1 MSWQT
6 IYGFYY
12 EEVIVEETKLLGE
25 QPIKKLLL
33 KFSVPCVMGLLIGA
47 LYNIVD
53 QIFIGNSSLGY
64 LGNAA
69 TGVSFPIICIAN
81 AFAWC
86 IGDGAAAFLSICAG
100 RKDGE
105 SSHKCVGTCIVST
118 TIISV
123 ILCVICLIFCEPL
136 MSLFGAS
143 DATLKLACDY
153 FRIVAFFFPAYLMF
167 NVMNSIIRADGS
179 PTYAML
185 ALLLGAVINII
196 LDPIFIF
203 VLDWGIQGAAIA
215 TVIGQ
220 VVSFAICAVY
230 FRKPKSFTLKRSSF
244 RIDYPVLK
252 NLIVLGGSTFIV
264 QISMVVMTLLCNM
277 MLFKYGALSKF
288 GSDIPISV
296 FSIQTKIYT
305 IVGNIACGIALGGQ
319 PILGY
324 NYGAKKMKRVKEC
337 YKYILLSSLTV
348 GILSTIIFVTYPQI
362 IIGIF
367 GKQNALYMEF
377 AIISFKIFLSL
388 SFVTAFI
395 KISSIFFQAI
405 GKPVQAMI
413 ASVLRDM
420 ICFVFFTI
428 SLCILFESKTAGKG
442 IYGILFASPL
452 SDLVAG
458 TVITVLT
465 VKFLRGLKETPE
477 SISKPSAIAAT
488 RPGII
493 ITIAREHGT
502 CGKQIGELLAN
513 KLDIPFYCKELTAIA
528 AKDSGLAEKFLSS
541 DYEQEEKILYKL
553 YLSTNVGRQ
562 SVIAQEKILCKIA
575 EAGSC
580 VIVGR
585 AANHVLWNYENVLK
599 IFLYAPEEYRI
610 QNIQKMYGDTKEE
623 AYEHIKRSDKA
634 RAAYY
639 QNVSG
644 YEWKNFGNY
653 NLCIDVSIGKEA
665 VVDMILDYMKHIS
678 FDGMLCLKSNP

>member
-1 MSWQT
+1 M
-6 IYGFYY
+6 
-12 EEVIVEETKLLGE
+12 EETKQLGE

-69 TGVSFPIICIAN
+69 TGVSFPVICIAN

-100 RKDGE
+100 RKDSE
-105 SSHKCVGTCIVST
+105 SAHKCVGTGIVST
-118 TIISV
+118 AIISI
-123 ILCVICLIFCEPL
+123 ILAIICLVFCEPL

-143 DATLKLACDY
+143 DATLQLACDY
-153 FRIVAFFFPAYLMF
+153 FKIVACFFPAYLMF
-167 NVMNSIIRADGS
+167 NVMNSMIRADGS
-179 PTYAML
+179 PTYAMI
-185 ALLLGAVINII
+185 ALLLGAVINIA
-196 LDPIFIF
+196 LDPLFIF
-203 VLDWGIQGAAIA
+203 VLDWGIQGAAFA

-220 VVSFAICAVY
+220 VLSFVICVIY
-230 FRKPKSFTLKRSSF
+230 FRKTKSFKLKKSSF

-264 QISMVVMTLLCNM
+264 QVSMVVMTLLCNM

-324 NYGAKKMKRVKEC
+324 NYGARKMERVKEC

-348 GILSTIIFVTYPQI
+348 GILATIVFVAYPQI

-367 GKQNALYMEF
+367 GKQNELYMEF
-377 AIISFKIFLSL
+377 AVISFKIFLSC
-388 SFVTAFI
+388 SFITAFI

-420 ICFVFFTI
+420 VCFVVFTI
-428 SLCILFESKTAGKG
+428 SLCIFFESKAPGNG

-458 TVITVLT
+458 TVITILT
-465 VKFLRGLKETPE
+465 IKFLRSLKEVSVNTTE
-477 SISKPSAIAAT
+477 SASIAST
-488 RPGII
+488 HPGII
-493 ITIAREHGT
+493 VTIARQHGT
-502 CGKQIGELLAN
+502 CGKQIGKLLAE
-513 KLDIPFYCKELTAIA
+513 KLEIPFYCKELTAIVA
-528 AKDSGLAEKFLSS
+528 RDSGLAEDFLSS
-541 DYEQEEKILYKL
+541 DYEQEEKLLYNL
-553 YLSTNVGRQ
+553 YLSTNVGQQ
-562 SVIAQEKILCKIA
+562 SVIAQEKILRKIA
-575 EAGSC
+575 DKGSC

-599 IFLYAPEEYRI
+599 VFLYAPEEYRI
-610 QNIQKMYGDTKEE
+610 KNIQKMYGDSKEE
-623 AYEHIKRSDKA
+623 AYQHMRRSDKA

-653 NLCIDVSIGKEA
+653 NLCIDASVGNEA
-665 VVDMILDYMKHIS
+665 VLDVIINYIEQ
-678 FDGMLCLKSNP
+678 LKL

>member
-1 MSWQT
+1 M
-6 IYGFYY
+6 
-12 EEVIVEETKLLGE
+12 EETKQLGE

-100 RKDGE
+100 RKDSE
-105 SSHKCVGTCIVST
+105 SAHKCVGTGLVST
-118 TIISV
+118 AIISV
-123 ILCVICLIFCEPL
+123 VLGIVCLIFCEPL

-143 DATLKLACDY
+143 DATLQLACDY

-167 NVMNSIIRADGS
+167 NVMNSMIRADGS
-179 PTYAML
+179 PTYAMA

-196 LDPIFIF
+196 LDPVFIF
-203 VLDWGIQGAAIA
+203 ALDWGIQGAALA

-220 VVSFAICAVY
+220 VVSFVICVVY
-230 FRKPKSFTLKRSSF
+230 FRKPKSFQLKKSSF

-296 FSIQTKIYT
+296 FSIQTKVYT
-305 IVGNIACGIALGGQ
+305 IVANIAGGIALGGQ

-324 NYGAKKMKRVKEC
+324 NYGAGKMDRVKEC
-337 YKYILLSSLTV
+337 YKYILFSSLTV
-348 GILSTIIFVTYPQI
+348 GILATIVFIAYPQM

-367 GKQNALYMEF
+367 GKQNKLYMEF
-377 AIISFKIFLSL
+377 AVISFKTFLSL

-395 KISSIFFQAI
+395 KISAIFFQAI
-405 GKPVQAMI
+405 GKPVQAMV

-428 SLCILFESKTAGKG
+428 GLCMFFESRIPGNG

-458 TVITVLT
+458 TVITILT
-465 VKFLRGLKETPE
+465 IKFLRSLKEAPE
-477 SISKPSAIAAT
+477 STKEPVVIAST
-488 RPGII
+488 HPGTI
-493 ITIAREHGT
+493 ITIARQHGT
-502 CGKQIGELLAN
+502 CGKQIGELLAE
-513 KLDIPFYCKELTAIA
+513 KLGIPFYCKELTAIA
-528 AKDSGLAEKFLSS
+528 AKESGLAESFLSS
-541 DYEQEEKILYKL
+541 DYEQEEKLLYNL
-553 YLSTNVGRQ
+553 YLSTNVGQQ
-562 SVIAQEKILCKIA
+562 SVIAQEKILRKIA
-575 EAGSC
+575 DEGSC

-610 QNIQKMYGDTKEE
+610 KNIQKMYGDTMEE
-623 AYEHIKRSDKA
+623 AYQHMRCSDKA

-653 NLCIDVSIGKEA
+653 NLCIDAGIGKEA
-665 VVDMILDYMKHIS
+665 VIDLILDYMKRLNS
-678 FDGMLCLKSNP
+678 

>member
-1 MSWQT
+1 M
-6 IYGFYY
+6 
-12 EEVIVEETKLLGE
+12 EETKQLGE

-100 RKDGE
+100 RKDSE
-105 SSHKCVGTCIVST
+105 SAHKCVGTGIVST
-118 TIISV
+118 AIISIV
-123 ILCVICLIFCEPL
+123 LCAVCLIFCEPL
-136 MSLFGAS
+136 MALFGAS
-143 DATLKLACDY
+143 DATLQLACDY
-153 FRIVAFFFPAYLMF
+153 FRIVVCFFPAYLMF
-167 NVMNSIIRADGS
+167 NVMNSMIRADGS
-179 PTYAML
+179 PTYAMV

-196 LDPIFIF
+196 LDPVFIF
-203 VLDWGIQGAAIA
+203 ALDWGIQGAAIA

-220 VVSFAICAVY
+220 VVSFVICVAY
-230 FRKPKSFTLKRSSF
+230 FRRPKSFKLKKSSF

-252 NLIVLGGSTFIV
+252 NLIILGGSTFIV

-324 NYGAKKMKRVKEC
+324 NYGAKKMDRVKEC

-348 GILSTIIFVTYPQI
+348 GILATIIFIACPQI

-367 GKQNALYMEF
+367 GKQNELYMEF
-377 AIISFKIFLSL
+377 AVISFKIFLSF

-405 GKPVQAMI
+405 GKPVQAMV

-420 ICFVFFTI
+420 ICFVIFTI
-428 SLCILFESKTAGKG
+428 GLCMFFEERTPGNG

-458 TVITVLT
+458 TVITILT
-465 VKFLRGLKETPE
+465 IKFLRSLKETPE
-477 SISKPSAIAAT
+477 SIKEPAAIVST
-488 RPGII
+488 HPGTI
-493 ITIAREHGT
+493 ITIARQHGT
-502 CGKQIGELLAN
+502 CGKQIGELLAE
-513 KLDIPFYCKELTAIA
+513 KLAIPFYCKELTAIA
-528 AKDSGLAEKFLSS
+528 AKDSGLAEEFLLS
-541 DYEQEEKILYKL
+541 DYEQEDKLLYNL
-553 YLSTNVGRQ
+553 YLSTNVGQQ
-562 SVIAQEKILCKIA
+562 SIIAQEKILRKIA
-575 EAGSC
+575 DEGSC

-599 IFLYAPEEYRI
+599 VFLYAPEKYRM
-610 QNIQKMYGDTKEE
+610 QNIQDMYGDTKEK
-623 AYEHIKRSDKA
+623 AYQHMRRSDKA

-653 NLCIDVSIGKEA
+653 NLCIDASIGKEA
-665 VVDMILDYMKHIS
+665 ITDIILDYMKHR
-678 FDGMLCLKSNP
+678 K

>member
-1 MSWQT
+1 M
-6 IYGFYY
+6 
-12 EEVIVEETKLLGE
+12 EETKQLGE

-100 RKDGE
+100 RKDSE
-105 SSHKCVGTCIVST
+105 SAHKCVGTGIVAT
-118 TIISV
+118 ALISIV
-123 ILCVICLIFCEPL
+123 LCVVGLIFCEPL

-143 DATLKLACDY
+143 DTTIKLACDY
-153 FRIVAFFFPAYLMF
+153 FRIVVCFFPAYLMF
-167 NVMNSIIRADGS
+167 NVMNSMIRADGS
-179 PTYAML
+179 PTYAMV
-185 ALLLGAVINII
+185 ALLLGAIINII
-196 LDPIFIF
+196 LDPVFIF
-203 VLDWGIQGAAIA
+203 VLNWEIQGAAIA

-220 VVSFAICAVY
+220 VVSFAICVVY
-230 FRKPKSFTLKRSSF
+230 FRKPKSFQLQKSSF

-252 NLIVLGGSTFIV
+252 NLITLGGSTFIV

-324 NYGAKKMKRVKEC
+324 NYGAKKMDRVKEC

-348 GILSTIIFVTYPQI
+348 GILATIVFIACPQI

-367 GKQNALYMEF
+367 GKQNELYMEF
-377 AIISFKIFLSL
+377 AVISFKIFLSF

-405 GKPVQAMI
+405 GKPVQAMV

-420 ICFVFFTI
+420 ICFVIFTI
-428 SLCILFESKTAGKG
+428 GLCMFFEERTPGKG

-458 TVITVLT
+458 TVITILT
-465 VKFLRGLKETPE
+465 IKFLRSLKETTE
-477 SISKPSAIAAT
+477 SIEEPAAIVAT
-488 RPGII
+488 HPGTI
-493 ITIAREHGT
+493 ITIARQHGT
-502 CGKQIGELLAN
+502 CGKQIGELLAE
-513 KLDIPFYCKELTAIA
+513 KLSIPFYCKELTAIA
-528 AKDSGLAEKFLSS
+528 AKDSGLAEEFLLS
-541 DYEQEEKILYKL
+541 DYEQEDKLLYNL
-553 YLSTNVGRQ
+553 YLSTNVGQQ
-562 SVIAQEKILCKIA
+562 SVIAQEKILRKIA
-575 EAGSC
+575 DEGSC

-599 IFLYAPEEYRI
+599 VFLYASEEYRV
-610 QNIQKMYGDTKEE
+610 QNIQNMYGDTKEK
-623 AYEHIKRSDKA
+623 AYHHMRRSDKA
-634 RAAYY
+634 RAVYY

-653 NLCIDVSIGKEA
+653 NLCIDASIGKEA
-665 VVDMILDYMKHIS
+665 VTDIILDYMKHR
-678 FDGMLCLKSNP
+678 K

>member
-1 MSWQT
+1 M
-6 IYGFYY
+6 
-12 EEVIVEETKLLGE
+12 EETKQLGE

-86 IGDGAAAFLSICAG
+86 IGDGAASFLSICAG
-100 RKDGE
+100 RKDSE
-105 SSHKCVGTCIVST
+105 SAHKCVGTGIVST
-118 TIISV
+118 AIIS
-123 ILCVICLIFCEPL
+123 IALCAVCLIFCEPL

-143 DATLKLACDY
+143 DATLQLACDY
-153 FRIVAFFFPAYLMF
+153 FRIVVCFFPAYLMF

-179 PTYAML
+179 PTYAMV
-185 ALLLGAVINII
+185 ALLLGAIINIV
-196 LDPIFIF
+196 LDPVFIF
-203 VLDWGIQGAAIA
+203 MLDWGIQGAAIA

-220 VVSFAICAVY
+220 VVSFVICVVY
-230 FRKPKSFTLKRSSF
+230 FRKPKSFKLKKNSF

-324 NYGAKKMKRVKEC
+324 NYGAKRMDRVKEC
-337 YKYILLSSLTV
+337 YKYILFSSLTV
-348 GILSTIIFVTYPQI
+348 GILATIVFIVYPQG

-367 GKQNALYMEF
+367 GKQNELYMEF
-377 AIISFKIFLSL
+377 AVISFKIFLSF

-413 ASVLRDM
+413 ASILRDM
-420 ICFVFFTI
+420 ICFVIFTI
-428 SLCILFESKTAGKG
+428 GLCMFFENRTAGTG

-452 SDLVAG
+452 SDLIAG
-458 TVITVLT
+458 AVITILT
-465 VKFLRGLKETPE
+465 IKFLRSLKEAPE
-477 SISKPSAIAAT
+477 STNEQVAIAST
-488 RPGII
+488 HPGTI
-493 ITIAREHGT
+493 ITIARQHGT
-502 CGKQIGELLAN
+502 CGKQIGELVAE
-513 KLDIPFYCKELTAIA
+513 KLGIPFYCKELTAIA
-528 AKDSGLAEKFLSS
+528 AKDSGLMESFLSS
-541 DYEQEEKILYKL
+541 DYEQEDKLLYNL
-553 YLSTNVGRQ
+553 YLSTNVGQQ
-562 SVIAQEKILCKIA
+562 SIIAQEKILRKIA
-575 EAGSC
+575 DEGSC

-599 IFLYAPEEYRI
+599 VFLYAPEEYRI
-610 QNIQKMYGDTKEE
+610 QNIQNMYGDTKEK
-623 AYEHIKRSDKA
+623 AYQHMRRSDKA

-639 QNVSG
+639 QKVSG

-653 NLCIDVSIGKEA
+653 NLCIDASIGKEA
-665 VVDMILDYMKHIS
+665 AADIILEYMKHI
-678 FDGMLCLKSNP
+678 K

>member
-1 MSWQT
+1 M
-6 IYGFYY
+6 
-12 EEVIVEETKLLGE
+12 EETKQLGE

-105 SSHKCVGTCIVST
+105 SAHKCVGTGIVST
-118 TIISV
+118 AIISMV
-123 ILCVICLIFCEPL
+123 LGTVCLIFCEPL

-143 DATLKLACDY
+143 DASLQLACDY

-167 NVMNSIIRADGS
+167 NVMNSMIRADGS
-179 PTYAML
+179 PTYAMA

-196 LDPIFIF
+196 LDPVFIF
-203 VLDWGIQGAAIA
+203 VLDWGIQGAALA

-220 VVSFAICAVY
+220 VVSFVVCVAY
-230 FRKPKSFTLKRSSF
+230 FRKPKSFRLKKNSF

-277 MLFKYGALSKF
+277 LLFKYGALSKF

-305 IVGNIACGIALGGQ
+305 IVGNIAGGIALGGQ

-324 NYGAKKMKRVKEC
+324 NYGAGKTDRVREC
-337 YKYILLSSLTV
+337 YKYIFISSMTV
-348 GILSTIIFVTYPQI
+348 GILAAIVFITYPQM

-367 GKQNALYMEF
+367 GKQNELYMEF
-377 AIISFKIFLSL
+377 AVISFKIFLSF
-388 SFVTAFI
+388 SFMTAFI

-405 GKPVQAMI
+405 GKPVQAMV

-420 ICFVFFTI
+420 ICFVIFSI
-428 SLCILFESKTAGKG
+428 GLCTFFESRTPGNG

-458 TVITVLT
+458 TVIMILT
-465 VKFLRGLKETPE
+465 VRFLRSLKEAPE
-477 SISKPSAIAAT
+477 SIKEPVSIAST
-488 RPGII
+488 CPGTI
-493 ITIAREHGT
+493 ITIARQHGT
-502 CGKQIGELLAN
+502 CGKQIGELLAE
-513 KLDIPFYCKELTAIA
+513 KLGIPFYCKELTAIA
-528 AKDSGLAEKFLSS
+528 AKESGLAESFLSS
-541 DYEQEEKILYKL
+541 DYEQEEKLLYNL
-553 YLSTNVGRQ
+553 YLSTNVGQQ
-562 SVIAQEKILCKIA
+562 SVIAQEKILRKVA
-575 EAGSC
+575 DEGSC

-599 IFLYAPEEYRI
+599 VFLYAPEEYRI

-623 AYEHIKRSDKA
+623 AYQNMRRSDKA

-644 YEWKNFGNY
+644 YEWKNLGNY
-653 NLCIDVSIGKEA
+653 NLCIDASIGKEA
-665 VVDMILDYMKHIS
+665 VAELILDYMKRQNS
-678 FDGMLCLKSNP
+678 

>member
-1 MSWQT
+1 M
-6 IYGFYY
+6 
-12 EEVIVEETKLLGE
+12 EETKQLGE

-33 KFSVPCVMGLLIGA
+33 KFSIPCVMGLLIGA

-86 IGDGAAAFLSICAG
+86 IGDGAAAYLSICAG
-100 RKDGE
+100 RKDSE
-105 SSHKCVGTCIVST
+105 SAHKCVGTGILST
-118 TIISV
+118 AIISI

-167 NVMNSIIRADGS
+167 NVMNSMIRADGS
-179 PTYAML
+179 PTYAMV
-185 ALLLGAVINII
+185 ALLIGAIINII

-220 VVSFAICAVY
+220 VISFLICVVY
-230 FRKPKSFTLKRSSF
+230 FRKPKSFQLKKSSF

-324 NYGAKKMKRVKEC
+324 NYGAKKMERVKQC
-337 YKYILLSSLTV
+337 YKYILVSSLTV
-348 GILSTIIFVTYPQI
+348 GILSTFVFIAYPQM

-367 GKQNALYMEF
+367 GKQNDLYMEF
-377 AIISFKIFLSL
+377 AVISFRIFLSL

-420 ICFVFFTI
+420 VCFVIFTI
-428 SLCILFESKTAGKG
+428 SLCMILENKTAGTG
-442 IYGILFASPL
+442 IYGILLASPL

-458 TVITVLT
+458 SVITILT
-465 VKFLRGLKETPE
+465 VKFLRGLKEDCQGVKEDTPIV
-477 SISKPSAIAAT
+477 ST
-488 RPGII
+488 HPGTIV
-493 ITIAREHGT
+493 TIARQHGT
-502 CGKQIGELLAN
+502 CGKQIGELLAK
-513 KLDIPFYCKELTAIA
+513 KLGVPFYCKELTAIA
-528 AKDSGLAEKFLSS
+528 AKDSGLAEEFLSS
-541 DYEQEEKILYKL
+541 DYEQMDKALYNL
-553 YLSTNVGRQ
+553 YLSTNVGQQ
-562 SVIAQEKILCKIA
+562 SMIAQEKILRKIA
-575 EAGSC
+575 EEGAC

-599 IFLYAPEEYRI
+599 VYLYAPEEYRMKKI
-610 QNIQKMYGDTKEE
+610 QEMYGDTKEQ
-623 AYEHIKRSDKA
+623 AYHHMHQSDKA

-644 YEWKNFGNY
+644 YAWKNFNNY

-665 VVDMILDYMKHIS
+665 VVELILDYMGYKR
-678 FDGMLCLKSNP
+678 

>member
-1 MSWQT
+1 M
-6 IYGFYY
+6 
-12 EEVIVEETKLLGE
+12 EETKQLGE

-33 KFSVPCVMGLLIGA
+33 KFSIPCVMGLLIGA

-86 IGDGAAAFLSICAG
+86 IGDGAAAYLSICAG
-100 RKDGE
+100 RKDSE
-105 SSHKCVGTCIVST
+105 SAHKCVGTGILST
-118 TIISV
+118 AIISI

-167 NVMNSIIRADGS
+167 NVMNSMIRADGS
-179 PTYAML
+179 PTYAMV
-185 ALLLGAVINII
+185 ALLIGAIINII

-220 VVSFAICAVY
+220 VISFLICVVY
-230 FRKPKSFTLKRSSF
+230 FRKPKSFQLKKSSF

-324 NYGAKKMKRVKEC
+324 NYGAKKMERVKQC
-337 YKYILLSSLTV
+337 YKYILVSSLTV
-348 GILSTIIFVTYPQI
+348 GILSTFVFIAYPQM

-367 GKQNALYMEF
+367 GKQNDLYMEF
-377 AIISFKIFLSL
+377 AVISFRIFLSL

-420 ICFVFFTI
+420 VCFVIFTI
-428 SLCILFESKTAGKG
+428 SLCMILENKTAGTG

-458 TVITVLT
+458 SVITILT
-465 VKFLRGLKETPE
+465 VKFLRGLKEDCQGVKEDTP
-477 SISKPSAIAAT
+477 IAST
-488 RPGII
+488 HPGTIV
-493 ITIAREHGT
+493 TIARQHGT
-502 CGKQIGELLAN
+502 CGKQIGELLAK
-513 KLDIPFYCKELTAIA
+513 KLGVPFYCKELTAIA
-528 AKDSGLAEKFLSS
+528 AKDSGLAEEFLSS
-541 DYEQEEKILYKL
+541 DYEQMDKALYNL
-553 YLSTNVGRQ
+553 YLSTNVGQQ
-562 SVIAQEKILCKIA
+562 SMIAQEKILRKIA
-575 EAGSC
+575 EEGAC

-599 IFLYAPEEYRI
+599 VYLYAPEEYRMKKI
-610 QNIQKMYGDTKEE
+610 QEMYGDTKEQ
-623 AYEHIKRSDKA
+623 AYHHMYQSDKA

-644 YEWKNFGNY
+644 YAWKNFNNY

-665 VVDMILDYMKHIS
+665 VVELILDYMGYKR
-678 FDGMLCLKSNP
+678 

>member
-1 MSWQT
+1 M
-6 IYGFYY
+6 
-12 EEVIVEETKLLGE
+12 EKTKQLGE

-33 KFSVPCVMGLLIGA
+33 NFSIPCVMGLLIGA

-86 IGDGAAAFLSICAG
+86 IGDGAAAYLSICGG
-100 RKDGE
+100 RKDSE
-105 SSHKCVGTCIVST
+105 SAHKCVGTGISST
-118 TIISV
+118 AMISV
-123 ILCVICLIFCEPL
+123 ILCVSCLILCEPL

-167 NVMNSIIRADGS
+167 NVMNSMIRADGS
-179 PTYAML
+179 PAYAMV
-185 ALLLGAVINII
+185 ALLLGAIINII
-196 LDPIFIF
+196 LDPVFIF
-203 VLDWGIQGAAIA
+203 ALDWGIQGAAIA

-220 VVSFAICAVY
+220 VISFLICVAY
-230 FRKPKSFTLKRSSF
+230 FRKPKSFQLKKSSF

-252 NLIVLGGSTFIV
+252 NLIILGGSTFIV

-277 MLFKYGALSKF
+277 MLFKYGSLSKF

-296 FSIQTKIYT
+296 FSIQTKVYT

-324 NYGAKKMKRVKEC
+324 NYGAKKMARVKQC
-337 YKYILLSSLTV
+337 YKYILLSSLMV
-348 GILSTIIFVTYPQI
+348 GILTTLVFVSYPQI

-367 GKQNALYMEF
+367 GKQNELYMEF
-377 AIISFKIFLSL
+377 AVISFRIFLSL

-420 ICFVFFTI
+420 VCFVVFTI
-428 SLCILFESKTAGKG
+428 SFCTLFENKTAGTG
-442 IYGILFASPL
+442 IYGLLLASPL

-458 TVITVLT
+458 TVITILT
-465 VKFLRGLKETPE
+465 VKFLRSLKESSE
-477 SISKPSAIAAT
+477 REKEAVSIVST
-488 RPGII
+488 HPGTIV
-493 ITIAREHGT
+493 TIARQHGT

-513 KLDIPFYCKELTAIA
+513 RLGVPFYCKELTAIA
-528 AKDSGLAEKFLSS
+528 ARDSGLAEEFLSS
-541 DYEQEEKILYKL
+541 DYEQMDKALYNL
-553 YLSTNVGRQ
+553 YLSTNVGQQ
-562 SVIAQEKILCKIA
+562 SIIAQEKILRKIA
-575 EAGSC
+575 DEGAC

-599 IFLYAPEEYRI
+599 VYLYAPEEYRMKNI
-610 QNIQKMYGDTKEE
+610 QNMYGDTEE
-623 AYEHIKRSDKA
+623 QAYHHMRRSDKM

-639 QNVSG
+639 ENVSG
-644 YEWKNFGNY
+644 YDWKNFNNY
-653 NLCIDVSIGKEA
+653 NLCIDVSVGKEA
-665 VVDMILDYMKHIS
+665 VVNLILDYVEEKR
-678 FDGMLCLKSNP
+678 